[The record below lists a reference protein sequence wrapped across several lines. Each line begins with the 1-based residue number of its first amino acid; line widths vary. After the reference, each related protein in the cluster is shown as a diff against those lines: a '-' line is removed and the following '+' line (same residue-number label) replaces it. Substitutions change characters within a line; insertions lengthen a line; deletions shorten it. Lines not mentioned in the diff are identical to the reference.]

1 MSIPTDG
8 KKELNKNSHAPI
20 IFKNSFKNRRELNQN
35 ISTEKYFI
43 LIKPT
48 SYVMV
53 KS

>member
-8 KKELNKNSHAPI
+8 KKELNKNQPI

-35 ISTEKYFI
+35 KSTEKKFI

-48 SYVMV
+48 SNVMV